1 LYYHAHAASNFNSAG
16 RQVIPHT
23 WELYMPAWLLPVL
36 KSVLPY
42 VGTIVSAAAPVFTKK
57 SADAANQAMLQ
68 QQQIT
73 ELQAAASGNDAHIKA
88 LAVQLQNT
96 VEALE
101 KGASLADKRHQRV
114 VALCVSA
121 MFISIISL
129 GTALYILIA
138 R

>member
-1 LYYHAHAASNFNSAG
+1 
-16 RQVIPHT
+16 
-23 WELYMPAWLLPVL
+23 MPAWLIPVL

-57 SADAANQAMLQ
+57 SADAAANQTILL

-73 ELQAAASGNDAHIKA
+73 ELQAAASANDAHIKD
-88 LAVQLQNT
+88 LAIQLQNT

-101 KGASLADKRHQRV
+101 KGASLADRRHQWILV
-114 VALCVSA
+114 FCILAI
-121 MFISIISL
+121 MISGISL
-129 GTALYILIA
+129 GTVSYFFLA

>member
-1 LYYHAHAASNFNSAG
+1 M
-16 RQVIPHT
+16 PT
-23 WELYMPAWLLPVL
+23 WLIPVL

-57 SADAANQAMLQ
+57 NADAANQAMLQ
-68 QQQIT
+68 QQQIN

-88 LAVQLQNT
+88 LAMQLQST

-101 KGASLADKRHQRV
+101 KGASLADKRHLRMIV
-114 VALCVSA
+114 LCIFTLS
-121 MFISIISL
+121 ISL
-129 GTALYILIA
+129 ISMGTVLYFQVA

>member
-1 LYYHAHAASNFNSAG
+1 
-16 RQVIPHT
+16 
-23 WELYMPAWLLPVL
+23 MPAWLIPVL

-42 VGTIVSAAAPVFTKK
+42 VGTIISAAAPVFTKK
-57 SADAANQAMLQ
+57 SADAAANQAILQ

-88 LAVQLQNT
+88 LAIQMQNT

-101 KGASLADKRHQRV
+101 KGASLAEKRHQRIV
-114 VALCVSA
+114 VLCVLAITLSVT
-121 MFISIISL
+121 SL
-129 GTALYILIA
+129 GAALYLVLA

>member
-1 LYYHAHAASNFNSAG
+1 
-16 RQVIPHT
+16 
-23 WELYMPAWLLPVL
+23 MPAWLMPVL

-57 SADAANQAMLQ
+57 NADAAANQTILL

-73 ELQAAASGNDAHIKA
+73 ELQAAVSANDAHIKE
-88 LAVQLQNT
+88 LAIQLQNT

-101 KGASLADKRHQRV
+101 KGASLADRRHQWILV
-114 VALCVSA
+114 FCILAII
-121 MFISIISL
+121 ISVMSL
-129 GTALYILIA
+129 GTVLYFFLA

>member
-1 LYYHAHAASNFNSAG
+1 
-16 RQVIPHT
+16 
-23 WELYMPAWLLPVL
+23 MPAWLIPVL

-57 SADAANQAMLQ
+57 SADAAANQSILQ

-73 ELQAAASGNDAHIKA
+73 ELQAAASKNDEHIKA
-88 LAVQLQNT
+88 LAIQMQNA

-101 KGASLADKRHQRV
+101 NGASLADKRHQRIMV
-114 VALCVSA
+114 LCISA
-121 MFISIISL
+121 IVISVISL
-129 GTALYILIA
+129 GTALYMFLA

>member
-1 LYYHAHAASNFNSAG
+1 
-16 RQVIPHT
+16 
-23 WELYMPAWLLPVL
+23 MPAWLIPVL

-57 SADAANQAMLQ
+57 SADAAANQTILL

-73 ELQAAASGNDAHIKA
+73 ELQAAASANDAHIKE
-88 LAVQLQNT
+88 LAIQLQNT

-101 KGASLADKRHQRV
+101 KGASLADRRHQWILV
-114 VALCVSA
+114 FCILAVIVSF
-121 MFISIISL
+121 MSL
-129 GTALYILIA
+129 GTVLFLLLA